1 MKDLN
6 ALSLIESQKEKYTS
20 LTEKLKSGEDLLLY
34 NEDVQF
40 TTDRLCTD
48 IQRYINA
55 IQDEIQALNEMI
67 KSFTI
72 HLGEKMKQ
80 LVESKYFEG
89 IPYLFKL
96 KRSLNMKKELHLLLL
111 WGQTGDK
118 IASSQCKFYL
128 HWFMKDNFLSNRE
141 FKVISS
147 NRYKHKI

>member
-6 ALSLIESQKEKYTS
+6 ALSLIESQKERYTS
-20 LTEKLKSGEDLLLY
+20 LIEKLKSGEDLPLY

-40 TTDRLCTD
+40 TTDRTVRLCTD

-89 IPYLFKL
+89 IPYLFK
-96 KRSLNMKKELHLLLL
+96 
-111 WGQTGDK
+111 
-118 IASSQCKFYL
+118 
-128 HWFMKDNFLSNRE
+128 
-141 FKVISS
+141 
-147 NRYKHKI
+147 